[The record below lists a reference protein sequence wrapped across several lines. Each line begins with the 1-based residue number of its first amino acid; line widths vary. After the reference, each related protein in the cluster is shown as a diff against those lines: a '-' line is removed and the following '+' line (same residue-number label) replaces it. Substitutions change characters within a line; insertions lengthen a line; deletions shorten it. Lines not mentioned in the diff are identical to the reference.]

1 MSDEPPIDRMVGI
14 SAAME
19 RMLARMEATYASVD
33 GAAIG
38 RLEAGQAA
46 VHAEIAGLRTEFL
59 AEIGGMRTEF
69 PAQIAGLRTEFPAQ
83 IAGLRTEFLAQIA
96 DMRTEF
102 LAQIAGLRTDF
113 PFEIANLRSEF
124 LAKIASLRTDF
135 LAEIGSRSA
144 DIMGKILELR
154 ADVTHIRDDIAVNM
168 GAVDQVERIN
178 ENTRSDVRQMR
189 EQMSVMWKQLK
200 QAQEDIRT
208 LKGTS

>member
-1 MSDEPPIDRMVGI
+1 VSDEPPIDRMVGI

-46 VHAEIAGLRTEFL
+46 VHA
-59 AEIGGMRTEF
+59 
-69 PAQIAGLRTEFPAQ
+69 QIAGLRTDFPAQ
-83 IAGLRTEFLAQIA
+83 IADL
-96 DMRTEF
+96 RTEF

-168 GAVDQVERIN
+168 GAVDQVERVN